1 MRRVTRPPDSPQS
14 EGRKITASRV
24 RGTFT
29 RSREQQHPQ
38 LRTRW
43 ASLRRLER
51 SEFGATTPWALD
63 LIVTPD
69 RSRGY
74 SKPRFH
80 AWVTDRSG
88 FNGRAITVP
97 GIIEEISAKW

>member
-1 MRRVTRPPDSPQS
+1 
-14 EGRKITASRV
+14 
-24 RGTFT
+24 
-29 RSREQQHPQ
+29 
-38 LRTRW
+38 
-43 ASLRRLER
+43 
-51 SEFGATTPWALD
+51 
-63 LIVTPD
+63 VTPD